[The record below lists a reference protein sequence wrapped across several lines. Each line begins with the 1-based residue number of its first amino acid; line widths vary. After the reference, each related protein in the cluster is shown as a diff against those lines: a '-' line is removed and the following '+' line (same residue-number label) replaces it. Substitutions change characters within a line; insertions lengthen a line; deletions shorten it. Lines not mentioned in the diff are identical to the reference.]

1 MKTTINEPKQLIT
14 SEFAKQL
21 NQEYIKERANLK
33 AKINGEEDAN
43 AVWYSLEE
51 LENYINYIKE
61 EGESKGIEVTGIRFY
76 FGVYPKNTEEK
87 GKAGKTTIFLTPTK
101 KNDVDGV
108 MRMVVME
115 ENADATEIE
124 PMNYGTM
131 GNPPKLEYGG

>member
-1 MKTTINEPKQLIT
+1 MKTTINQPKQLIT
-14 SEFAKQL
+14 KEFAKQL
-21 NQEYIKERANLK
+21 NQEYNAERANLK
-33 AKINGEEDAN
+33 ARITHEEDAN

-61 EGESKGIEVTGIRFY
+61 EGESQGIEVTGIRFY
-76 FGVYPKNTEEK
+76 LGVYPKNTEAKEK
-87 GKAGKTTIFLTPTK
+87 IGKTTIFLTPTK

-108 MRMVVME
+108 MRFAVME
-115 ENADATEIE
+115 ENVDATEIE